1 MKTTTSSRSA
11 LGRRATAVLAS
22 AALTAGLAT
31 AVTAPAAQAAPTP
44 GLSVMQAAKSHPTLT
59 PGERDK
65 AVKHLKRQLKM
76 KNRSAVYGKNL
87 KRKVIR
93 FERARGLGFD
103 RGKVTSATWRAM
115 GVPYSAKAA
124 QARVVAERRAKSAEV
139 PSRSTG
145 RHAAVLRE
153 AARHAGKP
161 YIYGGNGPGGFDCS
175 GYTRYVHA
183 KVGVNLPRTAA
194 QQRAAT
200 KRITRSQVRPGDL
213 VFVHSGSYVSHVA
226 IYAGNGM
233 WWESSRPGKPVG
245 KNRAWT
251 SSVSYGRV

>member
-1 MKTTTSSRSA
+1 VTITRPTRSA
-11 LGRRATAVLAS
+11 LARRTTAVLAS

-31 AVTAPAAQAAPTP
+31 AVGAPAAQAAPTP
-44 GLSVMQAAKSHPTLT
+44 GLSVAQAAKSHPTIK
-59 PGERDK
+59 PRQRDK
-65 AVKHLKRQLKM
+65 AVKHLKRQFDM
-76 KNRSAVYGKNL
+76 NNRGAKYGKNL

-93 FERARGLGFD
+93 FERAKGLGFD
-103 RGKVTSATWRAM
+103 RGKVTPATWRAL
-115 GVPYSAKAA
+115 GVPYSAKASK
-124 QARVVAERRAKSAEV
+124 AREVAERRAAAMKA
-139 PSRSTG
+139 PSRSKG

-153 AARHAGKP
+153 ASRHAGKP

-200 KRITRSQVRPGDL
+200 KRISRSQVRPGDL

-226 IYAGNGM
+226 IYAGNNM

-245 KNRAWT
+245 KNPAWT
-251 SSVSYGRV
+251 RSVSFGRV